1 MHITSFVVK
10 NYSKG
15 YPNSGRP
22 QSYTVEKRHKKP
34 FSMLFGTGVD
44 VNKYPFS
51 IFKRVSRP
59 CYLVAF
65 KDESGKFL
73 PPVSTKKTTEAEAFK
88 VAFQW
93 FQDGIPQERETV

>member
-1 MHITSFVVK
+1 MLISSFVVK
-10 NYSKG
+10 NYNKD

-34 FSMLFGTGVD
+34 FSMPFRKGVD
-44 VNKYPFS
+44 VNKYSFS
-51 IFKRVSRP
+51 IFKKASRP

-73 PPVSTKKTTEAEAFK
+73 PPVSTKKPRKPKSSRSLSNGFKTESLK
-88 VAFQW
+88 S
-93 FQDGIPQERETV
+93 GKP